1 MNDKTYT
8 QEQNELIAELASTY
22 GIEPEEVI
30 FFPNDPRPLFGYEA
44 TAVLCN
50 KLTDIRG
57 IDIEPV
63 NNGFKDSVCYR
74 CVLTLSDSR
83 SRSGVGVA
91 NVAEKDATGTA
102 LKSAQLIELAS
113 GRAIRNALRVAG
125 IDLLKLHNMRKS
137 GVVEFTGKGE
147 SQRAKDSREAHAL
160 GEEVGLIKDGD
171 KTAWYA
177 IISNR
182 YGVIGCDALNDG
194 KLADFVAFLKSLVP
208 GESRQKAA

>member
-1 MNDKTYT
+1 MNDKNYT

-30 FFPNDPRPLFGYEA
+30 FFANDPKPFFSYEA

-50 KLTDIRG
+50 KLTDIAG

-63 NNGFKDSVCYR
+63 NNGFADSVCYR
-74 CVLTLSDSR
+74 CNLTIDNR

-91 NVAEKDATGTA
+91 NVAEKGSDDSK
-102 LKSAQLIELAS
+102 LESAQLIELAS

-125 IDLLKLHNMRKS
+125 IDLLKLHNQRKS
-137 GVVEFTGKGE
+137 GVVQFSGQPQTQRSKDLRE
-147 SQRAKDSREAHAL
+147 SHAL
-160 GEEVGLIKDGD
+160 GNEAGLIKDGD

-177 IISNR
+177 IIANR
-182 YGVIGCDALNDG
+182 YEVIGCDALTDEQ
-194 KLADFVAFLKSLVP
+194 LTDFVAFLRSLVS